1 VLEGDVTVGVGAG
14 AGGGGGGGGC
24 TLAEATAAVAADVEA
39 AEPFRFVA
47 VTTTRR
53 VALRSADERL
63 AVDEV
68 APAIALQLAPPESQ
82 RSHW

>member
-1 VLEGDVTVGVGAG
+1 MTEGGVRVGTT
-14 AGGGGGGGGC
+14 GGGGW
-24 TLAEATAAVAADVEA
+24 TLGAEATIAVGAEVEA
-39 AEPFRFVA
+39 AEPFRLVA
-47 VTTTRR
+47 VTRTRR